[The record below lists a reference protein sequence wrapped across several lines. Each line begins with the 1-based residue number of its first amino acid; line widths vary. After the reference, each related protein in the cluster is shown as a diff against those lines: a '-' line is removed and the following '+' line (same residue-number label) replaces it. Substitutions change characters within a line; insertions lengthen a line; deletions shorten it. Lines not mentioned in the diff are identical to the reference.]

1 MRIAS
6 AIWIALAALVQAAGL
21 NFKETRQEFH
31 APAEATVVTRDF
43 EFTNT
48 SDKAVT
54 IKKYDAACSCMAV
67 KIKEGKLRYDPGES
81 GVVRTEFDMGNFS
94 GEVDK
99 TVTLWL
105 DSDPED
111 KPSVVLTVHVIIP
124 VLVNVEP
131 KTIKWEVGAKPDP
144 QVIRI
149 NTTHSQPIKVT
160 GITCSS
166 EAYSHQLNT
175 ITEGKAYEL
184 VVTPLDIKTP
194 GLAIFRIATDS
205 KINKFKVAQAYAQV
219 RKPAPATAAGKP

>member
-6 AIWIALAALVQAAGL
+6 VIWLALASLIQAAGL
-21 NFKETRQEFH
+21 KFKETRQEFH

-48 SDKAVT
+48 SEKAVT

-67 KIKEGKLRYDPGES
+67 KIKEGKLRYEPGES
-81 GVVRTEFDMGNFS
+81 GVVRAEFDMGNFY

-99 TVTLWL
+99 TVTLWV
-105 DSDPED
+105 DSDPEVN
-111 KPSVVLTVHVIIP
+111 PSIVLTVHVIIP
-124 VLVNVEP
+124 VLVSVEP
-131 KTIKWEVGAKPDP
+131 KTLKWEVGAKPDP

-160 GITCSS
+160 GVTCSS
-166 EAYSHQLNT
+166 EAYSHELK
-175 ITEGKAYEL
+175 ILTEGKAYEL

-219 RKPAPATAAGKP
+219 RKPIPAPAVGKP